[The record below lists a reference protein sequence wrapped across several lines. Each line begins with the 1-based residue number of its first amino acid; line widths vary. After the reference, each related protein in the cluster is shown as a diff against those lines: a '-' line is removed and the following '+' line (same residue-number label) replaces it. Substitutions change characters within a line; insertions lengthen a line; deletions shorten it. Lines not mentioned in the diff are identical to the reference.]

1 MQVLYKDGNQIK
13 NKNTSNQWISLNLT
27 PPTHTK
33 THTWDPTKLAFV
45 TNMARSIWMLLIMI
59 CMD

>member
-33 THTWDPTKLAFV
+33 THTHGTLQ
-45 TNMARSIWMLLIMI
+45 N
-59 CMD
+59 

>member
-1 MQVLYKDGNQIK
+1 MDFSK
-13 NKNTSNQWISLNLT
+13 SN
-27 PPTHTK
+27 PTNPHQDTY
-33 THTWDPTKLAFV
+33 TWDPTKLAFV